1 MAHFAQLDANN
12 IVLQVIVVNNEML
25 LDENQQENESIG
37 IAFCKSLFGD
47 NTIWVQTSYNNNFR
61 KHYAA
66 IGYSYDL
73 QRNAFIAPRPEVGD
87 DWYVDEELC
96 VWRSPSI
103 EAEQTAKQLAQ
114 EALMIG
120 VTRV

>member
-1 MAHFAQLDANN
+1 MAHFAQLDENN
-12 IVLQVIVVNNEML
+12 IVLQVIVVSNEML
-25 LDENQQENESIG
+25 LDENGQENESVG

-61 KHYAA
+61 KRYAA

-73 QRNAFIAPRPEVGD
+73 QRNAFIAPCPEVGD
-87 DWYVDEELC
+87 DWYMDEELC

-103 EAEQTAKQLAQ
+103 EAELTARQLAQ